1 MAREWQEWLGRQ
13 GKTNGPPLRHASGN
27 SEGNEL
33 ASSQGSDDKGR
44 GKQIGLQGTQGWW
57 QRREMD
63 GSPHRN

>member
-1 MAREWQEWLGRQ
+1 MMAREWQEWLGRQ

-44 GKQIGLQGTQGWW
+44 GKQIGSQGTQGW
-57 QRREMD
+57 
-63 GSPHRN
+63 